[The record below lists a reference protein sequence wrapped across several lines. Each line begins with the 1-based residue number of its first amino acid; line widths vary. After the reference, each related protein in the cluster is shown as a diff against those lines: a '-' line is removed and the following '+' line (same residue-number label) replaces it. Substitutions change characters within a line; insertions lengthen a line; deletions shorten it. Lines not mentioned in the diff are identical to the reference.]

1 MKKFAL
7 PDIKIYEKK
16 NNKQKSY
23 ITYQGKD
30 NVMSKT
36 ESPERPTHIQRVSGT
51 WLN

>member
-16 NNKQKSY
+16 INKEKSY

-30 NVMSKT
+30 NVMSKS
-36 ESPERPTHIQRVSGT
+36 ESPESPTHVQKVSGT
-51 WLN
+51 